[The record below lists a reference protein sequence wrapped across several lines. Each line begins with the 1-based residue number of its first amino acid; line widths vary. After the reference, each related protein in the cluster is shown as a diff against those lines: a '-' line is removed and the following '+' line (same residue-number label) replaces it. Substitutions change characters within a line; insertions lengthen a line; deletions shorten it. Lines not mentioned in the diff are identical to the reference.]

1 MTILR
6 WACAVALAFMM
17 LSPAWVMAQVAGTS
31 EQARGAG
38 YAPMYT
44 PCTKQP
50 DGKCRAVAAADPMP
64 VAATASQAAA
74 TSTPLTGSSATTQ
87 TVGPFAPQLGRP
99 MNVTLSGTWTGSAQL
114 LRSIDGGT
122 TKTPITVGGA
132 TWASYSANANEPA
145 WVETEAG
152 ATYYL
157 ALTLSAGTLTYRVSQ

>member
-1 MTILR
+1 MKLIR
-6 WACAVALAFMM
+6 WAGGLCLLACML
-17 LSPAWVMAQVAGTS
+17 LSPAYVMAQTTASSV
-31 EQARGAG
+31 QAPAG
-38 YAPMYT
+38 YAPMSA
-44 PCTKQP
+44 PCVKQV
-50 DGKCRAVAAADPMP
+50 DGKCVPVGPDAALP
-64 VAATASQAAA
+64 TAPAQTAA
-74 TSTPLTGSSATTQ
+74 TSTPLAGSSSTTQ
-87 TVGPFAPQLGRP
+87 VVGPFAPQLGRP